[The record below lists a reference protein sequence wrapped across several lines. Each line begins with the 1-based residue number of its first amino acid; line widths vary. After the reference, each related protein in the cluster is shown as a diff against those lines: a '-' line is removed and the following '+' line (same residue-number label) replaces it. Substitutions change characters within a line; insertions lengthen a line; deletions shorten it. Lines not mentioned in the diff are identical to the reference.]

1 MCSVGILTSLGWPP
15 FKRMKKKQFGD
26 DKTEAENDTTA
37 VSTNSAGVIG
47 YKTDPIQLY
56 PVGWDFS
63 SRHRRDREVCLECF
77 LERIKWVVTWEQ
89 GCFLHIVH
97 EKWESGPTE
106 LARGASCSE
115 PRLASSWRGLLFNAD
130 VLRVGISFSSSPS
143 SSPSKG
149 IASSGPCKSITIQFV
164 TVVQSLCVC
173 VCIKVTQLCPTLCSP
188 MDYTLHGILQAR
200 ILQWIFPTQGSNPV
214 LPLQVDSLPAESH

>member
-1 MCSVGILTSLGWPP
+1 MKNESQDRRSWLEGLPVRNPAWPP
-15 FKRMKKKQFGD
+15 PD
-26 DKTEAENDTTA
+26 
-37 VSTNSAGVIG
+37 
-47 YKTDPIQLY
+47 
-56 PVGWDFS
+56 VGFCSMLMS
-63 SRHRRDREVCLECF
+63 SG
-77 LERIKWVVTWEQ
+77 W
-89 GCFLHIVH
+89 G
-97 EKWESGPTE
+97 SP
-106 LARGASCSE
+106 
-115 PRLASSWRGLLFNAD
+115 
-130 VLRVGISFSSSPS
+130 FSSSPS